1 MDYIFNELMSSG
13 LLHYGVLFTGGAM
26 WGWLLNERWGKGNAI
41 LKELENQGL
50 INREYYRSLCDSIDR
65 IYEELEINDSDDE
78 DSDDE
83 YSDDS
88 DYDGDGDDDDD
99 DDVIFKSRKFNLPSQ
114 KDIDK
119 LFDGAFDE
127 SFKEDTLQEYKSPTR
142 KKRVENKR
150 RKLLEG
156 CRKFKPQK
164 EFSNFLPHKSGY
176 LTVGE
181 VEEHNEN
188 ISTSLLDADDVE
200 YLINFFE
207 PKIEGLL
214 FGEASEIVDKDGFSL
229 RVLVYNGKDINGG
242 LSYSQNVLGI
252 EVKGPKIPGCVD
264 CSTIDQILKRNKD
277 AITVVRIINVG
288 GIALNLKTTN

>member
-41 LKELENQGL
+41 LKELENL
-50 INREYYRSLCDSIDR
+50 RSTNKEYYYSLCDSIDK
-65 IYEELEINDSDDE
+65 IYKELEINE

-88 DYDGDGDDDDD
+88 DYDGDSDSSSDD
-99 DDVIFKSRKFNLPSQ
+99 DDVVFKSRKINLLSQ

-127 SFKEDTLQEYKSPTR
+127 SFKKDTPQEYKSPTR

-188 ISTSLLDADDVE
+188 ISTSLLDADDAE
-200 YLINFFE
+200 YLIDFFE

-214 FGEASEIVDKDGFSL
+214 FKEASEIVDDDGFSL
-229 RVLVYNGKDINGG
+229 RVLMYNGKDINGG

-252 EVKGPKIPGCVD
+252 EVKGPKIPSCVD